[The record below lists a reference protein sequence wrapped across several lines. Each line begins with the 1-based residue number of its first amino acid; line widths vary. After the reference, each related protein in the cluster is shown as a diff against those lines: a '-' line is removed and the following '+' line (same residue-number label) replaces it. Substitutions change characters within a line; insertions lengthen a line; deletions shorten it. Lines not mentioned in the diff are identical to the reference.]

1 MSFHLKSIFVS
12 SLCMVI
18 IISSFPI
25 TALISEGIM
34 GVTWFG
40 DLHNVV
46 IFIVMGIA
54 ADDIFVFY
62 DAWRQSETIE
72 EFNGDVNKRMSYTFR
87 RSRRAM
93 AVTSSTTS
101 AAFFANLYSPLMSI
115 KSFGVFAGI
124 IVPVNYLLVIV
135 FFPSIIIIHES

>member
-1 MSFHLKSIFVS
+1 MSFHLKSIFLS

-18 IISSFPI
+18 ISSSFPI
-25 TALISEGIM
+25 TALITEGIM

-72 EFNGDVNKRMSYTFR
+72 ELNGDVNKRMSYTFR

-115 KSFGVFAGI
+115 KSFGVFAGV

-135 FFPSIIIIHES
+135 FFPSIIMIHES